1 MKKTPNLKD
10 IESLVS
16 NQTEVQPN
24 GELPTLTPTL
34 EIKITMSIGSKPT
47 RNPLTIKY
55 QLRVV
60 EVMAISMMNAE
71 TQISMLMATYSP
83 IHTVILAA
91 SMLATRAG
99 AVATILTSSTPCR
112 CAALAMVAK
121 ILLETV
127 TEKMVMEMEMAMEM
141 AMAMVTETYLVWM
154 ICSWLLNKLQ
164 PTQLLL

>member
-1 MKKTPNLKD
+1 MNKTPNLKD

-99 AVATILTSSTPCR
+99 AVAMILTSSTPCR

-141 AMAMVTETYLVWM
+141 AMAMVMETYLVWM

>member
-1 MKKTPNLKD
+1 MNKTPNLKD

>member
-1 MKKTPNLKD
+1 
-10 IESLVS
+10 
-16 NQTEVQPN
+16 
-24 GELPTLTPTL
+24 
-34 EIKITMSIGSKPT
+34 MSIGSKPT

-141 AMAMVTETYLVWM
+141 AMAVVMETYLVWM